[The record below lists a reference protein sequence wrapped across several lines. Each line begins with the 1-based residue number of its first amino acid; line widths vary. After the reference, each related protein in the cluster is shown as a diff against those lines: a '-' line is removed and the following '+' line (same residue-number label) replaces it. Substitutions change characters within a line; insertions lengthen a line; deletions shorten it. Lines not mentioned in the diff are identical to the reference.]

1 MSAKSIEAQLERMAR
16 ELITIAKVLDCSV
29 HLDVTKSS
37 SGTYMGSLFKIKE
50 SATYFDFHEGRAIN
64 FAGLVADKRH
74 LVPLERQDEV

>member
-16 ELITIAKVLDCSV
+16 ELIAIAKVLNCSV
-29 HLDVTKSS
+29 DLHVTKFND
-37 SGTYMGSLFKIKE
+37 GTYGGTLFKIGE
-50 SATYFDFHEGRAIN
+50 SAIDFGFRDGKKID

>member
-16 ELITIAKVLDCSV
+16 ELIAVAKALSCSV
-29 HLDVTKSS
+29 HLDVTKFCD
-37 SGTYMGSLFKIKE
+37 GTYGGTLFKIDE
-50 SATYFDFHEGRAIN
+50 SVADFGFHENKKIN

>member
-16 ELITIAKVLDCSV
+16 ELIAVAKALNCSV
-29 HLDVTKSS
+29 HLDTFKHDD
-37 SGTYMGSLFKIKE
+37 GTYGGTLFKIGV
-50 SATYFDFHEGRAIN
+50 SATNFDFHEGKKIN